1 MLNLILTRCFKA
13 NVNEEECSRTSVDE
27 YGPITHKGTLIR
39 AVRSKMTESLL
50 VQGQLGFSQS
60 SIRKK

>member
-1 MLNLILTRCFKA
+1 M